1 MSDTSSVYKIC
12 PQCGQSVSV
21 AAKFCPTCGAAFT
34 EESADFVAYERYQ
47 DPPAIGNQT
56 NANNMDNTMTFT
68 PVSGHSPDAGY
79 GMYPGPD
86 QGGSAETKRQPRPA
100 SQEAEDAAH
109 ETGINSTVAKFSRKR
124 AGQTEAV
131 NSPGVRTNPF
141 QDDRKR
147 VLIVSIAAAVVLLV
161 VIAAGIIMAFQ
172 LGIFGSNQSD
182 DPMTLAQEQY
192 NLKNYDE
199 AISQLEKLVADGNA
213 TQETYEL
220 LADAYN
226 DKEDPDAAAD
236 AYLRGYQNLKEGTL
250 RKSAINAYLKLGD
263 TAKAEGDLSKAKE
276 YYDTILEKLDPSNS
290 VAISSLASLKN
301 ADVSPSPSPSAS
313 ARPSASPV
321 PSVSP
326 TLAPPSGP
334 APSGGQII
342 ENENAVVTP
351 TPKPSPTPT
360 PTPKPSSTPTAK
372 PSPSPSPKP
381 SPTPSP
387 SPSPSPTPRPST
399 TFTLDGHSYQLII
412 GDFTWWEAKAD
423 AESRGG
429 HIVSINSEEEFNQ
442 CAKVA
447 ADSKLVHLWLNA
459 YVNDVAD
466 WSSTTW
472 LNGDA
477 FSYTPWLKGEPSGGD
492 EYYLSMISV
501 NGTWYYNDDIN
512 AITEYPGK
520 RGYILEKDS

>member
-34 EESADFVAYERYQ
+34 EESPDFVAYERYQ
-47 DPPAIGNQT
+47 DPAAMGGQIRT
-56 NANNMDNTMTFT
+56 NNMDDTMPFT
-68 PVSGHSPDAGY
+68 PVSGFNSDP
-79 GMYPGPD
+79 GMYPGPV
-86 QGGSAETKRQPRPA
+86 QGGSSEAKRQPRPMG
-100 SQEAEDAAH
+100 QEKADAAH
-109 ETGINSTVAKFSRKR
+109 ETNINSTAEKFRRKRTDQEEAAKAPGVRMSPFKEDRKR
-124 AGQTEAV
+124 A
-131 NSPGVRTNPF
+131 
-141 QDDRKR
+141 
-147 VLIVSIAAAVVLLV
+147 LIVSIAAAVVLLV

-199 AISQLEKLVADGNA
+199 AISQLEKIVADGNA

-220 LADAYN
+220 LADAYT

-236 AYLRGYQNLKEGTL
+236 AYLRGYQDLKEGPL

-263 TAKAEGDLSKAKE
+263 TAKAEGDLAKAKE

-290 VAISSLASLKN
+290 VAISSLASLEN
-301 ADVSPSPSPSAS
+301 METSPSPSPSSS
-313 ARPSASPV
+313 AKPSASPV

-326 TLAPPSGP
+326 TLAPPSSSP
-334 APSGGQII
+334 APSGDQIV
-342 ENENAVVTP
+342 ENNSVVVTP
-351 TPKPSPTPT
+351 TPTPSPTPT
-360 PTPKPSSTPTAK
+360 PTPKPSATPTAK
-372 PSPSPSPKP
+372 PSPSPK
-381 SPTPSP
+381 PTPSP
-387 SPSPSPTPRPST
+387 SPSPSPTPKPST

-447 ADSKLVHLWLNA
+447 SDSKLVHLWLNA

-466 WSSTTW
+466 WSSTSW

-477 FSYTPWLKGEPSGGD
+477 FSYTPWLSGEPSGGD

-501 NGTWYYNDDIN
+501 NGTWYYNDDAN
-512 AITEYPGK
+512 AISDYSGK